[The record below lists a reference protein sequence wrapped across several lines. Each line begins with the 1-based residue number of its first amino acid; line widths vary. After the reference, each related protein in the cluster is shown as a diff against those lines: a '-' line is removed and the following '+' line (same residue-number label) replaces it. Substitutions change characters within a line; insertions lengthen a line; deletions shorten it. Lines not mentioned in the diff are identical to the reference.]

1 MAKANKDAGGNGG
14 NGAEDIQRAE
24 SASVALSKRGVHSS
38 QDFCDLM
45 CTLMTDVVQGDVT
58 PDVVNAACNA
68 GRSLLRM
75 VDLEYRAA
83 AANANN
89 RSFPLSR
96 RIGEGATA

>member
-1 MAKANKDAGGNGG
+1 MARANKDAGSDGG
-14 NGAEDIQRAE
+14 DGAAVVPREE

-45 CTLMTDVVQGDVT
+45 CTLMTDVVQGEVT

-68 GRSLLRM
+68 GRSLLKM
-75 VDLEYRAA
+75 VDLEYKAA

-96 RIGEGATA
+96 RIGEGAAA